1 MKVREISGRIYRK
14 KGALEVSTKLYGIT
28 SEVQHSANQLS
39 KQLTEPNNQPINQRN
54 QTTSC
59 NEATQTIPVEDS
71 HDTN

>member
-39 KQLTEPNNQPINQRN
+39 KQLTTKQP
-54 QTTSC
+54 
-59 NEATQTIPVEDS
+59 AK
-71 HDTN
+71 